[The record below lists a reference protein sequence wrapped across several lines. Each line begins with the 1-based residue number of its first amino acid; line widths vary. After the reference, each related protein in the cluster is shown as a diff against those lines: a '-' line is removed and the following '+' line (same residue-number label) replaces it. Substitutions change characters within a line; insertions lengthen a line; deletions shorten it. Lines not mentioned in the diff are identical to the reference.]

1 MLEVPP
7 SMNPTAAS
15 RFAEH
20 LRTHQSTIT
29 EAWVKAVKS
38 DREIASSQ
46 KLTLSEL
53 ADHLPALFN
62 DLIEYLQTSATE
74 GTRERVTQE
83 AQRHGNQRW
92 KQGYR
97 LVELLRELGTVQRL
111 LLRLGLHSFVQLHP
125 EFTADADDARELV
138 SLYFDDAT
146 IGSVEQYVQNY
157 GAQLSETSH
166 SLAEANDRLLKTDGS
181 RLALIRT
188 ISHDLGNFLTSLT
201 WVVEAFSFE
210 ADEAERAKMLEVTKR
225 NLADM
230 SSLVRELTD
239 YSVLLAGDLKAEF
252 EPISL
257 YSLCE
262 EIKESLSPMVIANDL
277 TLEVANKVGAETIWT
292 DARKLKQIIAN
303 LVSNAIKYR
312 RRDKP
317 DGFVRL
323 VFGSSDEED
332 WQLTVADSGVGIP
345 QEDLQK
351 VFEEFQR
358 GAPSEKIQGAGLGLA
373 ITKRLVLLLNGE
385 ISVSSEVGQGTQF
398 VLTFSRNSP
407 DPSSSAHSRR

>member
-1 MLEVPP
+1 MVHVPP

-20 LRTHQSTIT
+20 LKTHQSTIT
-29 EAWVKAVKS
+29 EAWVQAVKS

-46 KLTLSEL
+46 KLTRSDL

-74 GTRERVTQE
+74 GTRQRIRQE

-111 LLRLGLHSFVQLHP
+111 LLRRGLLDFLQLHP
-125 EFTADADDARELV
+125 EFSVDADDARELI

-201 WVVEAFSFE
+201 WVVEAFGFE

-239 YSVLLAGDLKAEF
+239 YSVLLAGDVKAEF

-262 EIKESLSPMVIANDL
+262 EIKESLTPMVIANDL
-277 TLEVANKVGAETIWT
+277 SLEVTNQAGMVWT
-292 DARKLKQIIAN
+292 DPRKLKQIVAN

-312 RRDKP
+312 RRDKA

-323 VFGSSDEED
+323 VFESADEED

-398 VLTFSRNSP
+398 VLTFSRNCP
-407 DPSSSAHSRR
+407 NPSSSAHSRR